1 MIKNIILF
9 KSQKDYIKNGIYI
22 NCKKNKDL
30 FEEIRKI
37 NFDQINIYDMTYR
50 PQAAEGEVVEVGD
63 HINKT
68 GENPLI
74 GNQHKLKE
82 QFIDISKLYKN
93 PNGVT
98 TTCLGGQYETH
109 KKKFAYPSTHMCQV
123 SIIAKAIGKNK
134 VKGFLINR
142 FC

>member
-9 KSQKDYIKNGIYI
+9 KTQKNYIEGSIYI
-22 NCKKNKDL
+22 NCRKNKDL

-37 NFDQINIYDMTYR
+37 NFDQINIYDTTH
-50 PQAAEGEVVEVGD
+50 QAQAPDGKIIEVRD
-63 HINKT
+63 HINQT

-74 GNQHKLKE
+74 GNQNKLKE
-82 QFIDISKLYKN
+82 QFIDISKLYKTQS
-93 PNGVT
+93 GVT
-98 TTCLGGQYETH
+98 TTCLGEQYEAYKETVS
-109 KKKFAYPSTHMCQV
+109 YPSTHMCQV